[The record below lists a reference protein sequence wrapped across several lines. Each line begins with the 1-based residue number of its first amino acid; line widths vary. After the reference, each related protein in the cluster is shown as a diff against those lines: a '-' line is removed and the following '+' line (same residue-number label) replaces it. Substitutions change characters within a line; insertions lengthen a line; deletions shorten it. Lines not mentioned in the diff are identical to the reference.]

1 MPKLLLLM
9 SFMTFG
15 SYVAYE
21 VWQRMASCVPD
32 VRADLLSPNG
42 LRRAVLYGMDCRATT
57 GFDTYVTLLPPNADL
72 RAERYPPVLVLDG
85 DHPVGLTWQSDRKL
99 VIEMPPGNPAVE
111 QQADNSGPVEI
122 HYERLGAAQP

>member
-42 LRRAVLYGMDCRATT
+42 LRRAVLYGMDCRATS
-57 GFDTYVTLLPPNADL
+57 GFDTYVVLVPTGADV
-72 RAERYPPVLVLDG
+72 RAERHPPVLVLDG
-85 DHPVGLTWQSDRKL
+85 DHSVDLTWQSDRKL
-99 VIEMPPGNPAVE
+99 VIGMPLGNPTVE

-122 HYERLGAAQP
+122 IYERMGTMQ